1 MNRAATLPADAPARV
16 HRPVVDG
23 VLPGGRLAAGITLGW
38 LGAVVLLPLAAVMLA
53 AHPEDPAGF
62 LAISLEP
69 RVLASYRLSF
79 GMSLAAAAIDLVA
92 GLLIAWVLVRYSFP
106 GRRLLDTLVD
116 LPFALPTAV
125 AGIALGNLYAPT
137 GWLGAPLAALG
148 IEVTFKPLGVLVAL
162 TFIGLPFVVRTV
174 QPVLVDIAAELEE
187 VAATL
192 GATRWQTFR
201 HVVLPAILPAALTG
215 FTLALAR
222 AVGEYGSVIFVT
234 GNIPYVSE
242 ITPLVIISRLEEY
255 DYRGAAVVGATMLVF
270 SFAML
275 FVINALQAWG
285 QRRTGSSR

>member
-1 MNRAATLPADAPARV
+1 MNRAATLSAGAPARV

-38 LGAVVLLPLAAVMLA
+38 LGAIVLLPLAAVMLA

-222 AVGEYGSVIFVT
+222 AVSEYGSVIFVT